1 MASSTF
7 KLLSSLLRWLIA
19 LFMWSIKL
27 NKILK
32 IELLIGR
39 NLRKQIKVAVSFYV
53 QVCRLFVEF
62 VDDQVDF
69 FDAFKL
75 IHLLGL
81 FALLEQL
88 NLFLGN
94 LVRLLTEPLLLVYD
108 VVNVAVGEAVSVV
121 RLQLLAFDRDFGL
134 SRQRQTLK
142 TI

>member
-1 MASSTF
+1 M
-7 KLLSSLLRWLIA
+7 
-19 LFMWSIKL
+19 
-27 NKILK
+27 
-32 IELLIGR
+32 
-39 NLRKQIKVAVSFYV
+39 
-53 QVCRLFVEF
+53 
-62 VDDQVDF
+62 DDQVDF

-121 RLQLLAFDRDFGL
+121 RLQLFTFDCDFGL

-142 TI
+142 TIDVSFEINILLSIFNTSLIIDSFHLLNSTSVKS